1 MQHANASALSS
12 ADAAIAS
19 LRGDDLRDAYLGHLA
34 ATGRGNSSYERA
46 ARRFF
51 QDWPDPQDWA
61 AAPLQQRL
69 SAGSAT
75 RPVITFLMLRG
86 GLRPGYDYLLSRKL
100 SSLWREVQASPLR
113 GEIDRFLDQA
123 EHLGFTARTRLA
135 TGSQAPIRLLIQ
147 TGKQM
152 RDLVVDDLQ
161 EFTEACRQREHATGI
176 SHRHYLSAI
185 SMTHM
190 VLFHLGVLDSPPRSG
205 GPVPY
210 QERLAEVAAPLR
222 AELVGYLERK
232 RATCDRKTVST
243 MATRLKH
250 FGVFLTQADPAL
262 TSVRDLDRR
271 RHVEPYLASLVD
283 AVSDK
288 DRSPISIGDR
298 NRRVVAIA
306 TFLRDITEWGW
317 DAAPARRVLFAR

>member
-1 MQHANASALSS
+1 
-12 ADAAIAS
+12 
-19 LRGDDLRDAYLGHLA
+19 
-34 ATGRGNSSYERA
+34 
-46 ARRFF
+46 
-51 QDWPDPQDWA
+51 
-61 AAPLQQRL
+61 
-69 SAGSAT
+69 
-75 RPVITFLMLRG
+75 
-86 GLRPGYDYLLSRKL
+86 
-100 SSLWREVQASPLR
+100 
-113 GEIDRFLDQA
+113 
-123 EHLGFTARTRLA
+123 
-135 TGSQAPIRLLIQ
+135 
-147 TGKQM
+147 
-152 RDLVVDDLQ
+152 
-161 EFTEACRQREHATGI
+161 
-176 SHRHYLSAI
+176 
-185 SMTHM
+185 MTHM
-190 VLFHLGVLDSPPRSG
+190 VLFHLGVLGSPPRSG

-232 RATCDRKTVST
+232 RATCDRTTVST

-250 FGVFLTQADPAL
+250 FGVFLTRADPAL